1 MTKLFINSF
10 LSSRYFWL
18 KIRFLMNGLIR
29 RLYLLQFI
37 CPATVLAFD
46 INPVE
51 VGPNIDG
58 SLEEWGAIGM
68 IELDP
73 SDRGVGL
80 RGAFNGPSDHWAG
93 VLLSWD
99 ADSLYAGVSVIDDVC
114 DIHRVNV
121 GENVWKGPNGEK
133 ENKMFY
139 YDHLKLFLRDHEKPL
154 GFNLWVKPNCKDSGV
169 YVWGGQQ
176 RGSATDELPI
186 RVASKAKGEVYSY
199 ELAIPWS
206 WLRIEPISNMT
217 LKALFLLSD
226 ADNPDAELRKKVRE
240 GSKWIWWE
248 GKLIMRG
255 NPLGL
260 PEEIGQGVASSQ
272 VSKVE
277 EETVFT
283 SQLKSVEVEV
293 QKEAITVLVDEGA
306 DENDVRNEEELILEP
321 VVEKDGSDSSK
332 ISIEQ
337 PNVDRVSA
345 SQLRMR
351 LQRKLLLGSHLGVTP
366 DWVYEKTQE
375 TKLRRSQI
383 DSLYYRLRENLR
395 RIMKEN
401 INSRSDGIIIDL
413 ADYSGIWR
421 SEARG
426 FVLILLEDVLQDMP
440 EQDSRFQSI
449 LRDWAVTYEIEISK
463 LEKFIEEICMITIKA
478 YQKGKVVVSNDL
490 IEKARR
496 KSGLS
501 ERQGKLLVSLIA
513 DRL

>member
-1 MTKLFINSF
+1 
-10 LSSRYFWL
+10 
-18 KIRFLMNGLIR
+18 
-29 RLYLLQFI
+29 
-37 CPATVLAFD
+37 
-46 INPVE
+46 
-51 VGPNIDG
+51 
-58 SLEEWGAIGM
+58 
-68 IELDP
+68 
-73 SDRGVGL
+73 
-80 RGAFNGPSDHWAG
+80 
-93 VLLSWD
+93 
-99 ADSLYAGVSVIDDVC
+99 
-114 DIHRVNV
+114 
-121 GENVWKGPNGEK
+121 
-133 ENKMFY
+133 
-139 YDHLKLFLRDHEKPL
+139 
-154 GFNLWVKPNCKDSGV
+154 
-169 YVWGGQQ
+169 
-176 RGSATDELPI
+176 
-186 RVASKAKGEVYSY
+186 
-199 ELAIPWS
+199 
-206 WLRIEPISNMT
+206 
-217 LKALFLLSD
+217 
-226 ADNPDAELRKKVRE
+226 
-240 GSKWIWWE
+240 
-248 GKLIMRG
+248 MRG

-426 FVLILLEDVLQDMP
+426 FVLILLEDVLQYMP

>member
-1 MTKLFINSF
+1 M
-10 LSSRYFWL
+10 
-18 KIRFLMNGLIR
+18 MNGLIR
-29 RLYLLQFI
+29 CLCLLQFI
-37 CPATVLAFD
+37 CPVTVLAFD

-80 RGAFNGPSDHWAG
+80 RGAFNGLSDHWAG

-99 ADSLYAGVSVIDDVC
+99 ADSLYSGVTVIDDVC
-114 DIHRVNV
+114 DINRINV

-139 YDHLKLFLRDHEKPL
+139 YDHLKLFFRDSEKPL
-154 GFNLWVKPNCKDSGV
+154 GFNLWVKPNCKDSGI

-176 RGSATDELPI
+176 RGSPTDELPI
-186 RVASKAKGEVYSY
+186 RVASKAKGETYSY

-206 WLRIEPISNMT
+206 WLRIEPFSNMT

-226 ADNPDAELRKKVRE
+226 ADIPGAELRKKVRR

-255 NPLGL
+255 KPLGL
-260 PEEIGQGVASSQ
+260 PEETDQELASLE

-277 EETVFT
+277 VETEIK
-283 SQLKSVEVEV
+283 SQLKSVEVAV
-293 QKEAITVLVDEGA
+293 QKEAITVLVDESV
-306 DENDVRNEEELILEP
+306 DENDVKNEEELIFEP
-321 VVEKDGSDSSK
+321 VVEKVGSDSLK
-332 ISIEQ
+332 ISIEEL
-337 PNVDRVSA
+337 NEGRVSA

-351 LQRKLLLGSHLGVTP
+351 LQRKLLLGSHLGLTP

-375 TKLRRSQI
+375 TKLRRSQT
-383 DSLYYRLRENLR
+383 DTLYYRLRENLR

-421 SEARG
+421 SDARG
-426 FVLILLEDVLQDMP
+426 FVLSLLQNILQDVRA
-440 EQDSRFQSI
+440 QDSLFQPI
-449 LRDWAVTYEIEISK
+449 LREWAISYEIEISK
-463 LEKFIEEICMITIKA
+463 LEKFIEEICVGAIKA
-478 YQKGKVVVSNDL
+478 YEKGRIVVSNDL
-490 IEKARR
+490 FKKARR

-501 ERQGKLLVSLIA
+501 ERDGKKILSLIA
-513 DRL
+513 DRI